1 MMQLLGSLLHWALG
15 ALATYGYAIVL
26 VATVLENLFIVGTF
40 TPGDVITA
48 AAAFTA
54 TTPQGQGLSPWL
66 LLLAATVGSFIGS
79 NISYFIGRRGG
90 RGLIARV
97 GPRFGIGL
105 EAIEAGE
112 EYFERH
118 GSQTILIARFVAVL
132 KNLTPA
138 LAGASR
144 MNVFWFEVYSAIG
157 SLAYGAILVAVGWFL
172 GANFQ
177 VGLKYFG
184 AFSWLLF
191 ASVVGIGV
199 ALFVGKRR
207 HDRRLLAENAAEF
220 EEEHPEECELIAEAI
235 DDNAK

>member
-1 MMQLLGSLLHWALG
+1 MMQLFGALLAWALA
-15 ALATYGYAIVL
+15 ALAAYGYAIVFA
-26 VATVLENLFIVGTF
+26 ATVLENVFIVGTF

-54 TTPQGQGLSPWL
+54 TTPEGHALSPWL
-66 LLLAATVGSFIGS
+66 LLAAATIGSFVGT

-90 RGLIARV
+90 RELIERI
-97 GPRFGIGL
+97 GPRFGVDL
-105 EAIEAGE
+105 QVIEAGE
-112 EYFERH
+112 EYFERR
-118 GSQTILIARFVAVL
+118 GSQTLLIARFVAVL
-132 KNLTPA
+132 KNLAPA

-144 MNVFWFEVYSAIG
+144 MNLFWFEVYSLVG

-172 GANFQ
+172 GANFK

-191 ASVVGIGV
+191 VALAAVGI

-207 HDRRLLAENAAEF
+207 HDRKLVAENAAEF
-220 EEEHPEECELIAEAI
+220 EAEHPEEAAQIAEAI
-235 DDNAK
+235 DDDAR

>member
-1 MMQLLGSLLHWALG
+1 MMQLLGSLVAWALS
-15 ALATYGYAIVL
+15 ALAAYGYAIVF
-26 VATVLENLFIVGTF
+26 VATALENVFVVGTF

-54 TTPQGQGLSPWL
+54 TTPQGHALSPWL
-66 LLLAATVGSFIGS
+66 LLVVATVGSFIGT

-90 RGLIARV
+90 RDLIQRV
-97 GPRFGIGL
+97 GPRFGVNVQV
-105 EAIEAGE
+105 IEAGE

-132 KNLTPA
+132 KNLAPA

-144 MNVFWFEVYSAIG
+144 MNLFWFEVYSFVG
-157 SLAYGAILVAVGWFL
+157 SFAYGAILVAVGWFL
-172 GANFQ
+172 GANFK

-184 AFSWLLF
+184 AFSWLLL
-191 ASVVGIGV
+191 VVLAAIGV

-220 EEEHPEECELIAEAI
+220 EAEHPEEAAEIAEAI
-235 DDNAK
+235 DDDAR